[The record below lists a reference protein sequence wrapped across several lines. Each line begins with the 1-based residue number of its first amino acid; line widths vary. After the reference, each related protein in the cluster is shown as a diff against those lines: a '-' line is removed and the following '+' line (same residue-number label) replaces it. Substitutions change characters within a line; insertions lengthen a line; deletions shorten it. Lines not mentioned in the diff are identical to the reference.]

1 MTKASDPLGAQ
12 VAAACRALHLPS
24 VGARAAALASD
35 AAREG
40 ISHVG
45 FLAAL
50 LEVELEDRAERR
62 RQRRITEARFPRLK
76 RLEEFRFADA
86 PAIPVSQIRELAT
99 SAFVD
104 KAENVILLGESGT
117 P

>member
-1 MTKASDPLGAQ
+1 MTKASEHALGAQ

-24 VGARAAALASD
+24 VGARVEALASD

-86 PAIPVSQIRELAT
+86 PAIPGRPDPRARNGVLPRQRPRT
-99 SAFVD
+99 
-104 KAENVILLGESGT
+104 
-117 P
+117 